1 MRVRDL
7 SFEVHAGEILG
18 VGGVEGNG
26 QTELI
31 NLLIGMYRLSG
42 GSITLGGEDITRLPI
57 RQRRAKGI
65 GYISEDRMTT
75 GLALPAGAGENLIC
89 GAAGQPPFSKHGI
102 LRGKAVAE
110 YTERMAE
117 AFDIRGLA
125 PGKPV
130 RALSGGNMQK
140 IVLAR
145 EISRSPRLLIAAQP
159 TRGLDIGAINFV
171 REHLL
176 EQKRRGTAILLVSA
190 DLEELMSL
198 SDRLLILYEGACSGF
213 VTDIPAATEAE
224 IGLMMGGAAGARKG
238 EA

>member
-1 MRVRDL
+1 
-7 SFEVHAGEILG
+7 
-18 VGGVEGNG
+18 
-26 QTELI
+26 
-31 NLLIGMYRLSG
+31 
-42 GSITLGGEDITRLPI
+42 
-57 RQRRAKGI
+57 
-65 GYISEDRMTT
+65 
-75 GLALPAGAGENLIC
+75 
-89 GAAGQPPFSKHGI
+89 
-102 LRGKAVAE
+102 
-110 YTERMAE
+110 
-117 AFDIRGLA
+117 
-125 PGKPV
+125 
-130 RALSGGNMQK
+130 MQK